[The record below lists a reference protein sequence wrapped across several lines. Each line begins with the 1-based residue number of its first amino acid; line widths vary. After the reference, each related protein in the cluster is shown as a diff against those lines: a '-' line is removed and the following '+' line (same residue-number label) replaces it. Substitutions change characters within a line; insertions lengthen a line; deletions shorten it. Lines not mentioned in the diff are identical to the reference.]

1 MGDKRVVHIVDDEE
15 TIQRSVG
22 FMLRA
27 TGFSVETY
35 PSGTAFVAVATQA
48 KIGCVI
54 LDMQMPGLGGLEVQV
69 ALADIGVDMPVVV
82 LTGNGDVALAVRA
95 MRAGAVDFLAKP
107 VEKAMLLEALHRGF
121 ARIDRADGRAA
132 EEAEAQGRVEALSPR
147 ERDVLEGLA
156 QGRANKAIA
165 YDLGISS
172 RTVEVCRASLA
183 RKLGVQTLAQTLRIA
198 FAAGMGRPPRA

>member
-1 MGDKRVVHIVDDEE
+1 MGGKRVVHIVDDEE

-132 EEAEAQGRVEALSPR
+132 EEAEAQGRVDAQLEVFRSYGVGQKEL
-147 ERDVLEGLA
+147 LEGAVIEQRGSFLF
-156 QGRANKAIA
+156 
-165 YDLGISS
+165 Y
-172 RTVEVCRASLA
+172 
-183 RKLGVQTLAQTLRIA
+183 GVSEYAEQWEAA
-198 FAAGMGRPPRA
+198 FLSCVR